1 MFYLFRCTYLGLEQC
16 NVESFFSNP
25 ENEDFD
31 QTLESLIKLN
41 TNVDE
46 EEKEVSLNQSASNM
60 IKWIMAKL
68 KESSP
73 NNIVPMATAK
83 NKQKPHAADKNGI
96 GTVQF
101 HGPYQ
106 PNYGTQLNIEHLNV
120 IVDPLK
126 VFITYLFISILYLV
140 ARKLI

>member
-1 MFYLFRCTYLGLEQC
+1 MYLPYLGLEQC

-25 ENEDFD
+25 EDEDFD

-41 TNVDE
+41 TNIEE
-46 EEKEVSLNQSASNM
+46 EEKEVSLNQSFNM

-73 NNIVPMATAK
+73 NNIVPTATAK
-83 NKQKPHAADKNGI
+83 NKQKPHAAEENGI

-126 VFITYLFISILYLV
+126 VFITYLFISIYLNSSKKAHLV
-140 ARKLI
+140 Q